1 MGTIFLELKGGRVR
15 TLIGGVTAVLCL
27 LAPRS
32 AAPHHL
38 VPTHELQCGTT
49 FPCPPQLQRR
59 IDFWIEVFA
68 TWGDDK
74 LIMHDSSHPERVFSL
89 IESKSPCSRRR
100 PARSIRRER
109 DRLKKA
115 LRRVASTIGK
125 DETKWSAEDR
135 HLAALYPSNDPKEI
149 RAAALRIRCQEGN
162 RHRFEAGLKRYGG
175 YRDMVT
181 ATLRDAGLPLDI
193 QFLPFVES
201 AYNPAAYSRVGAAG
215 LWQIMPR
222 TARTL
227 GLKINGSIDERLD
240 PEAATKAAARY
251 LTDSRIS
258 LLPVA
263 RKHEP
268 NVSDGDLNPFV
279 ITSYNYGVAGM
290 KRAVGRFGPDF
301 MLVLDKHRGRSF
313 RVAVK
318 NFYASFLAARY
329 VARNARRWFE
339 GLRVDPPL
347 RYDRIV
353 LSRAASAGRLAD
365 HFGIERAELERLN
378 RSLTRHVWAGRRL
391 VPSGFELKLP
401 PRDGGWAAKRVA
413 LAELPP
419 ESYVSAPTR
428 YKVRRG
434 DTACVI
440 ARRHGVPCR
449 ELIDEN
455 GLGRR
460 ALIRVGQYLTI
471 PGQIVTAGAAGE
483 GEHLVRRGDTAC
495 GVARRYGVSCQK
507 LIALNGLG
515 SRATIYVGQVLQIPG
530 ARVATATASNGAYR
544 VRRGDTACGIA
555 RRFGVSCPA
564 LISLNRLGRRATIYP
579 GQTLTIPSG

>member
-1 MGTIFLELKGGRVR
+1 MR
-15 TLIGGVTAVLCL
+15 TLIGGVTAALCL

-38 VPTHELQCGTT
+38 VPTHELQCGST

-59 IDFWIEVFA
+59 IHFWIEVFA

-251 LTDSRIS
+251 LTDSRSS

-279 ITSYNYGVAGM
+279 ITSYNYGVSGM
-290 KRAVGRFGPDF
+290 KTAVARFGPDY
-301 MLVLDKHRGRSF
+301 MTVLEKHRGRSF

-329 VARNARRWFE
+329 VARHARRWFE
-339 GLRVDPPL
+339 GLRIDPPH
-347 RYDRIV
+347 RYDRVV
-353 LSRAASAGRLAD
+353 LSRAASAGRLVD
-365 HFGIERAELERLN
+365 HFEIERAELQRLN
-378 RSLTRHVWAGRRL
+378 PSLTRHVWAGRRL

-401 PRDGGWAAKRVA
+401 PRDGGWDAKRVA
-413 LAELPP
+413 LAGLPP

-440 ARRHGVPCR
+440 ARRHGVSCR

-471 PGQIVTAGAAGE
+471 PGQIVTGGAAGE

-495 GVARRYGVSCQK
+495 GVARRYAVSCQK

-515 SRATIYVGQVLQIPG
+515 GRATIYVGQALQIPG
-530 ARVATATASNGAYR
+530 AGGATATASNGAYR